1 MKIIGIGIIGLG
13 NIGSRFYKEIIS
25 NKREIGLKT
34 GTNINIVGVSAKNIN
49 KKRNFKVQKNI
60 FFKNPLDITKNPKV
74 NIVIELIGLSDGISK
89 KIVENALKNKKHV
102 ITANKALIS
111 KHGDYL
117 SLQKKIKLT

>member
-1 MKIIGIGIIGLG
+1 MKKIGIGIIGLG

-49 KKRNFKVQKNI
+49 KKRNFKVRINI

-89 KIVENALKNKKHV
+89 KIV
-102 ITANKALIS
+102 
-111 KHGDYL
+111 
-117 SLQKKIKLT
+117 

>member
-1 MKIIGIGIIGLG
+1 MKKIGIGIIGLG

-49 KKRNFKVQKNI
+49 KKRNFKVRKNI

-117 SLQKKIKLT
+117 SVACRKK